1 MAAMINLPLL
11 LLAEAKLEKGVFDPS
26 LVEHNVFRVAM
37 PPDRHSS
44 SVENWFVA
52 VRERAIQLL

>member
-1 MAAMINLPLL
+1 M
-11 LLAEAKLEKGVFDPS
+11 FDPS

-44 SVENWFVA
+44 SVENSFVA